1 MVKDGSVTAKTITK
15 IEDFSMNK
23 LCKLSLIALA
33 VGVGSAQAASYATDA
48 RGEAMGGVG
57 AVSATYLTA
66 PFYNPALTAIYRRN
80 DDAGMI
86 LPSVGLM
93 FDDENKM
100 VDGID
105 SVVDMVNSGNLSDLD
120 QALNDLDG
128 NVAKLEL
135 GASAAFGLP
144 NQYLAATIF
153 GKAYTESFVETVIAE
168 DNGNDVDR
176 YNNSGVKA
184 VSIGV
189 AEAGISLAKYY
200 TLLGQHVSFGVSPKL
215 QRIYTFAYADTLANY
230 DLSDVRDNE
239 QGETMFNMDAGALWF
254 SGPLRVGFSAKNLV
268 SRDIETKRVQ
278 SGDIVVQGAYKLEP
292 QYTLGAGFVMDY
304 ASLSVDYD
312 LREEKKFTGFNDN
325 TQMLRVGAEV
335 DIMRQ
340 LYLRAGY
347 KKNLVGTEQDT
358 ITAGV
363 GFAPLGLFELDV
375 AASYTNEN
383 AMGAYVNFLATY

>member
-1 MVKDGSVTAKTITK
+1 MKNLFKLTAVALSVVAGT
-15 IEDFSMNK
+15 
-23 LCKLSLIALA
+23 
-33 VGVGSAQAASYATDA
+33 AQAASYATDA

-80 DDAGMI
+80 DDAGML
-86 LPSVGLM
+86 LPSLGLM
-93 FDDENKM
+93 YDDESQLLDN
-100 VDGID
+100 ID
-105 SVVDMVNSGNLSDLD
+105 TIVDLD
-120 QALNDLDG
+120 LSNPNNEQEAEQLLNDLA
-128 NVAKLEL
+128 NAQSKVEL
-135 GASAAFGLP
+135 GGAVAFGLP
-144 NQYLAATIF
+144 NQYISATVF
-153 GKAYTESFVETVIAE
+153 GKAYSESFIESVVDTDPNSTVGE
-168 DNGNDVDR
+168 RLD
-176 YNNSGVKA
+176 NSGVKA

-189 AEAGISLAKYY
+189 TEAGISLAKYY

-215 QRIYTFAYADTLANY
+215 QRIYTYSYAETLDGY
-230 DLSDVRDNE
+230 DLSDIRDNG

-254 SGPLRVGFSAKNLV
+254 SGPLRIGFSAKNLV
-268 SRDIETKRVQ
+268 SRDIETKRAT
-278 SGDIVVQGAYKLEP
+278 SGNVTVQGAYKLEP

-312 LREEKKFTGFNDN
+312 LREEKKFEGFNDN

-358 ITAGV
+358 VTAGV

-375 AASYTNEN
+375 AASYTDKN